1 MKAVTIFLTCLA
13 AITLLVSCPS
23 RYKFTVTYD
32 GNENT
37 GGEVPVDENSYK
49 QDEPV
54 TVLDNSGELVREAY
68 SFTGWNT
75 AAEGTGENYRA
86 GDTFAMGTEDVL
98 LYADWEI
105 NPVPTTG
112 VVSRYQKISSLTGG
126 FTGTFEAQDHFGSGI
141 CSPGD
146 LNGDGIEDLVVGS
159 WTKSLIR
166 VLFMN
171 ADGTVASHQKIDEN
185 NGGFSGDISGSFF
198 GDAIETIGDLN
209 EDGVPDIAVGAP
221 SDNDGASGRGAVW
234 ILFLNSDGTVQGS
247 QKISDTE
254 GGFTGVLDADYSAGP
269 LETSNEFGTSL
280 AAPGDLNGDGVPDLV
295 VGGPYDEDG
304 GGTGDAIG
312 AVWVLFLNSDGTVS
326 SHQKISDTEG
336 GFGGELHEDDFF
348 GSSLT
353 CPGDINEDG
362 IPDLAVGEPGDDDG
376 GTGRGAI
383 WVLLM
388 NSNGTVAS
396 EQKIS
401 DTAGGFTGTL
411 ADYERF
417 GSSLASPGDLNL
429 DGVPDL
435 VVGAELDEHD
445 GKDTGAVWI
454 LFMNSDGTVDSF
466 QEISA
471 SAGGFQGVTS
481 DGDLFGEAIGITD
494 DMNGDGIPEIIVGAP
509 KDDEGGDFSG
519 AVYVLFLEAEA

>member
-37 GGEVPVDENSYK
+37 GGEVPADENSYK

-221 SDNDGASGRGAVW
+221 GDDDGADGRGAVW

-254 GGFTGVLDADYSAGP
+254 GGFTGVLDASYIMGF
-269 LETSNEFGTSL
+269 ETVSNRFGTSL

-295 VGGPYDEDG
+295 VGGPYDDDG
-304 GGTGDAIG
+304 GDLRG
-312 AVWVLFLNSDGTVS
+312 AVWVLFLQANGTVS
-326 SHQKISDTEG
+326 SHQKIS
-336 GFGGELHEDDFF
+336 
-348 GSSLT
+348 
-353 CPGDINEDG
+353 G
-362 IPDLAVGEPGDDDG
+362 IIDE
-376 GTGRGAI
+376 I
-383 WVLLM
+383 
-388 NSNGTVAS
+388 
-396 EQKIS
+396 
-401 DTAGGFTGTL
+401 F
-411 ADYERF
+411 
-417 GSSLASPGDLNL
+417 
-429 DGVPDL
+429 DL
-435 VVGAELDEHD
+435 VQSQVRQAHVAHARL
-445 GKDTGAVWI
+445 
-454 LFMNSDGTVDSF
+454 
-466 QEISA
+466 
-471 SAGGFQGVTS
+471 
-481 DGDLFGEAIGITD
+481 IG
-494 DMNGDGIPEIIVGAP
+494 
-509 KDDEGGDFSG
+509 
-519 AVYVLFLEAEA
+519 L

>member
-13 AITLLVSCPS
+13 AVILLVSCPS

-32 GNENT
+32 GNGNT
-37 GGEVPVDENSYK
+37 GGEVPVDENRYR

-54 TVLDNSGELVREAY
+54 TVLENSGGLVRDAY
-68 SFTGWNT
+68 TFTGWNT
-75 AAEGTGENYRA
+75 AETGTGENYRV
-86 GDTFAMGTEDVL
+86 GDTFAMGTEAVT
-98 LYADWEI
+98 LYADWEV
-105 NPVPTTG
+105 NPVATTG

-126 FTGTFEAQDHFGSGI
+126 LTGTFESQEEFGSGI
-141 CSPGD
+141 CSTGD
-146 LNGDGIEDLVVGS
+146 LDGDGIEDLVVGS
-159 WTKSLIR
+159 WSKDIIR

-185 NGGFSGDISGSFF
+185 DGGFSGSISGSFF

-221 SDNDGASGRGAVW
+221 GDDDGASQRGAVW

-254 GGFTGVLDADYSAGP
+254 GGFTGVLDASYTMGFG
-269 LETSNEFGTSL
+269 TVSNRFGTSL

-295 VGGPYDEDG
+295 AGGPYGDDG
-304 GGTGDAIG
+304 GDLRG
-312 AVWVLFLNSDGTVS
+312 AVWVLFLNADGTVS

-336 GFGGELHEDDFF
+336 GF
-348 GSSLT
+348 
-353 CPGDINEDG
+353 
-362 IPDLAVGEPGDDDG
+362 
-376 GTGRGAI
+376 
-383 WVLLM
+383 
-388 NSNGTVAS
+388 
-396 EQKIS
+396 
-401 DTAGGFTGTL
+401 TGTL
-411 ADYERF
+411 ADSERC
-417 GSSLASPGDLNL
+417 GSSLVSPGDLNL

-435 VVGAELDEHD
+435 VVGAEYDTHDE
-445 GKDTGAVWI
+445 KDTGAVWV

-481 DGDLFGEAIGITD
+481 DGDLFGEAAGVTD
-494 DMNGDGIPEIIVGAP
+494 DLNEDGIPEIIVGAP
-509 KDDEGGDFSG
+509 MDDEGGDFSG
-519 AVYVLFLEAEA
+519 AVYVLFLEAEN

>member
-23 RYKFTVTYD
+23 RYKFTVMYD
-32 GNENT
+32 GNNNT
-37 GGEVPVDENSYK
+37 GGEVPVDENRYR
-49 QDEPV
+49 QDEPI
-54 TVLDNSGELVREAY
+54 TVLENSGGLVRDAY
-68 SFTGWNT
+68 TFTGWNR

-86 GDTFAMGTEDVL
+86 GDTFPMGTEDVT
-98 LYADWEI
+98 LYADWEV
-105 NPVPTTG
+105 NPVATTG
-112 VVSRYQKISSLTGG
+112 VVSRYQKISSKTGGLTGS
-126 FTGTFEAQDHFGSGI
+126 FETGEEFGSGI

-159 WTKSLIR
+159 WSKGIVR

-171 ADGTVASHQKIDEN
+171 PDGTVASHQKIDEN
-185 NGGFSGDISGSFF
+185 NGGFSGSISGSFF
-198 GDAIETIGDLN
+198 GYAVETIGDLN

-221 SDNDGASGRGAVW
+221 GDDDGADQRGAVW

-254 GGFTGVLDADYSAGP
+254 GGFTGVLDASYPMGFG
-269 LETSNEFGTSL
+269 TISNRFGTSL
-280 AAPGDLNGDGVPDLV
+280 AAPGDLDGDGVPDLV
-295 VGGPYDEDG
+295 VGGPYDDDG
-304 GGTGDAIG
+304 GDLRG
-312 AVWVLFLNSDGTVS
+312 AVWVLFLNADGTVA

-336 GFGGELHEDDFF
+336 GFGGELHDSDKL

-353 CPGDINEDG
+353 CPGDMDGDG
-362 IPDLAVGEPGDDDG
+362 IPDLAVGEPEGDDDG
-376 GTGRGAI
+376 GPWRGAI
-383 WVLLM
+383 WVLIM
-388 NSNGTVAS
+388 NRNGTVAF
-396 EQKIS
+396 EQKIC
-401 DTAGGFTGTL
+401 DGTGGFTGTL
-411 ADYERF
+411 ADSERF

-435 VVGAELDEHD
+435 VVGADLDVHD
-445 GKDTGAVWI
+445 GKDTGAVWV

-481 DGDLFGEAIGITD
+481 DGDLFGEAVGVTD
-494 DMNGDGIPEIIVGAP
+494 DMNEDGIPEIIVGAP

-519 AVYVLFLEAEA
+519 AVYVLFLEEES

>member
-1 MKAVTIFLTCLA
+1 MKAVTIFLTFFA
-13 AITLLVSCPS
+13 AMVLLVSCPS

-32 GNENT
+32 GNGNT
-37 GGEVPVDENSYK
+37 EGEVPVDENSYR

-54 TVLDNSGELVREAY
+54 TVLDNSGGLAREAY

-75 AAEGTGENYRA
+75 AAEGTGENYQA
-86 GDTFAMGTEDVL
+86 GDTFAMGTENMI
-98 LYADWEI
+98 LYADWEV
-105 NPVPTTG
+105 NPVAATG
-112 VVSRYQKISSLTGG
+112 AVSRYQKISSLTGG
-126 FTGTFEAQDHFGSGI
+126 STGTFEQQEEFGSGI

-159 WTKSLIR
+159 WSKGIVR

-171 ADGTVASHQKIDEN
+171 PDGTVASHQKIDEN
-185 NGGFSGDISGSFF
+185 NGGFSGSISGSFF
-198 GDAIETIGDLN
+198 GYAVETIGDMN
-209 EDGVPDIAVGAP
+209 KDGVPDIAVGAP
-221 SDNDGASGRGAVW
+221 GDDDGADGRGAVW
-234 ILFLNSDGTVQGS
+234 ILFMNSDGTVQDS

-254 GGFTGVLDADYSAGP
+254 GGFTGVLDAEYSAGP
-269 LETSNEFGTSL
+269 FIASNYFGTSL
-280 AAPGDLNGDGVPDLV
+280 AAPGDLDGDGVPDLV

-304 GGTGDAIG
+304 GGIGSARG
-312 AVWVLFLNSDGTVS
+312 AVWVLFLNADGTVS
-326 SHQKISDTEG
+326 SHQKISETEG
-336 GFGGELHEDDFF
+336 GFGGQLHDDDFF

-353 CPGDINEDG
+353 CPGDINGDG
-362 IPDLAVGEPGDDDG
+362 IPDLAVGELNDDDG
-376 GTGRGAI
+376 GAGRGAI
-383 WVLLM
+383 WVLIM
-388 NSNGTVAS
+388 NRNGTVAF

-435 VVGAELDEHD
+435 VVGAEQDEHD
-445 GKDTGAVWI
+445 GINTGAVWV

-481 DGDLFGEAIGITD
+481 DGDLFGEAVGVTD
-494 DMNGDGIPEIIVGAP
+494 DMNEDGIPEIIVGAP

-519 AVYVLFLEAEA
+519 AVYVLFLEAEM